1 MASLAIAGPGR
12 MGLSLAAAF
21 ARSGAFHEIVVFG
34 RHPEPPAHPL
44 FEDDGPVRYV
54 FGLEPLAADTQAV
67 LLAVPDDAIPEVAF
81 HLAELGDAPEGCAA
95 FHLSGSIP
103 TDVLEPL
110 HHRGYGVG
118 SFHPLVVLT
127 DPERSAGR
135 FAGAYAAVTA
145 APGPFRTAQA
155 LSDLLG
161 LEVFPIPAARRPLY
175 HAAVTLVEA
184 AVVPVVVHAAALLVQ
199 AGVEPDDALPA
210 VASLARGSLT
220 SLVEGGVAEARA
232 GVIGR
237 GDPETVA
244 LHLRALE
251 PEDQRLYA
259 VFVRALLHMAE
270 NAPSAGA
277 PTAEDPADQAARH
290 AVDELLARHAELEPT
305 GAGS

>member
-34 RHPEPPAHPL
+34 RHPEPPEHPV
-44 FEDDGPVRYV
+44 FGEGPVRYV
-54 FGLEPLAADTQAV
+54 FGLEPLAADTEAV
-67 LLAVPDDAIPEVAF
+67 LLAVPDGAVPEVAF

-95 FHLSGSIP
+95 FHLSGALP

-118 SFHPLVVLT
+118 SLHPLVVLT
-127 DPERSAGR
+127 DPERAAAR
-135 FAGAYAAVTA
+135 FDGAYAAVTA

-155 LSDLLG
+155 LGDLLG
-161 LEVFPIPAARRPLY
+161 MQVFPIPAVRRPLY
-175 HAAVTLVEA
+175 HAAVTLLEA
-184 AVVPVVVHAAALLVQ
+184 AVVPVASHAAGLLEQ

-210 VASLARGSLT
+210 VVSLARSALT
-220 SLVEGGVAEARA
+220 SLVEGGVTEASA
-232 GVIGR
+232 GVASQ
-237 GDPETVA
+237 DAETVA
-244 LHLRALE
+244 LHLRALDA
-251 PEDQRLYA
+251 EDQRLYA
-259 VFVRALLHMAE
+259 VFTRALLRMAE
-270 NAPSAGA
+270 QA
-277 PTAEDPADQAARH
+277 PTVGARDSENRADEAARR